1 MMRSGG
7 GSEGLCDLIP
17 EVLGMVPESIVRIQ
31 EKPLMNCAVRVP
43 GMNAVFFL
51 LDAPDNSEGIE
62 IETGAWVEVPMN
74 VNLWPEGG
82 ASTRDVALSV
92 LGRPETL

>member
-43 GMNAVFFL
+43 GMNAVSMH
-51 LDAPDNSEGIE
+51 PTIPKESRSK
-62 IETGAWVEVPMN
+62 
-74 VNLWPEGG
+74 PEHG
-82 ASTRDVALSV
+82 SRF
-92 LGRPETL
+92 R